1 MQVGK
6 EINIKNVN
14 EIFDNVI
21 ESIDHSRNKILDLVT
36 EARLN
41 YEKLVLRLENLKV
54 EAENAIKIV
63 DNLEIKDK
71 LARKN
76 LAVVSK
82 NFRENSE
89 DDIKQAYEK
98 ATEIRIDLKVAQNNE
113 KSLIEQRSQ
122 VELDI
127 KAALNNIRNA
137 EQVVHQVSVASS
149 YLKGEILEALEEA
162 NFGSDMMLG
171 VRILEAQEN
180 ERQRISRDIHDGPA
194 QRVANIVMKAD
205 LCEKIA
211 RKNIQDGLAS
221 LSELREASREA
232 LREVREIIYNLRP
245 MALDD
250 LGLNKTIEMNVATTM
265 EKEDIKVE
273 YHLAKLPAKVEKI
286 IQVAIFRIT
295 QEILNNIKKH
305 AKARTIMIKT
315 EYGTKYMRLTISDD
329 GIGFDVDDTLR
340 RVRAQ
345 KKSYG
350 LIGIIERVDQ
360 LQGEFD
366 VESSDL
372 GTIFNIKLPIN
383 REVILDE

>member
-1 MQVGK
+1 MGK

-54 EAENAIKIV
+54 EAEDAIKVV

-273 YHLAKLPAKVEKI
+273 YHLSKLPAKVEKI

-366 VESSDL
+366 VESSEL

>member
-1 MQVGK
+1 VGK

-54 EAENAIKIV
+54 EAEDAIKVV

-273 YHLAKLPAKVEKI
+273 YHLSKLPAKVEKI

-366 VESSDL
+366 VESSEL

>member
-1 MQVGK
+1 VGK

-54 EAENAIKIV
+54 EAEDAIKVV

-89 DDIKQAYEK
+89 DDINQAYEK

-273 YHLAKLPAKVEKI
+273 YHLSKLPAKVEKI

-366 VESSDL
+366 VESSEL

>member
-1 MQVGK
+1 MGK

-54 EAENAIKIV
+54 EAEDAIKVV

-273 YHLAKLPAKVEKI
+273 YHLSKLPAKVEKI

>member
-1 MQVGK
+1 MGK

-41 YEKLVLRLENLKV
+41 YEKLVLRLENLKAETE
-54 EAENAIKIV
+54 EAIQMV
-63 DNLEIKDK
+63 DTLEIKDK

-76 LAVVSK
+76 LATVSK
-82 NFRENSE
+82 NFRSNTEA
-89 DDIKQAYEK
+89 DIKQAYEK
-98 ATEIRIDLKVAQNNE
+98 ATEIRIDLKVAQSKE
-113 KSLIEQRSQ
+113 KALKEQRTQ
-122 VELDI
+122 IELDI
-127 KAALNNIRNA
+127 KAALSNIHNA

-250 LGLNKTIEMNVATTM
+250 LGLNKTIEMNVTTTLD
-265 EKEDIKVE
+265 KEDIRVE
-273 YHLAKLPAKVEKI
+273 YQLAKLPSKVEKI

-305 AKARTIMIKT
+305 AKARNIMIKT

-350 LIGIIERVDQ
+350 LIGIMERVDQ
-360 LQGEFD
+360 LQGEFN
-366 VESSDL
+366 VESSEL

>member
-1 MQVGK
+1 MGK

-265 EKEDIKVE
+265 EKKDIKVE

-305 AKARTIMIKT
+305 AEARTIMIKT